1 MISLGICEAFLLF
14 RSLLQ
19 VMTEANSGDDPW
31 AVPENHLRN
40 HQNIFDRTKALS
52 LDDKSRTSNR
62 NSSNEQQSL
71 GGFSVPKVSGERVFS
86 DLNLRRDPDDGS
98 KRLERILDG
107 NYSNGNQRMSFN
119 PAPSNSFGTQRGSRN
134 IFVDGLQSTKSVD
147 LFDNNGSVGFR
158 ATNSETFTTENNF
171 SNRNQ
176 LIENW
181 NRSNNLGQFASP
193 ASAVDLSNS
202 NPSQF
207 GGNKQGTN
215 GRNGAEDLGGSELE
229 RNLET
234 ESSPFSV
241 ATSFSTNRSFSNTEG
256 VRMQQPFQDE
266 KSPATHTLSLEERE
280 KNFWKQAA
288 CRASP
293 FVPMQMATST
303 FFFFLLLK
311 LIHKN
316 WHIKLI
322 YKTNDTRTFFMKEHP
337 PSNTAAKFGG
347 FMPPASGR
355 PLYGRGL
362 CADELTERNHDIVP
376 SFSTSSQRKA
386 MMDVN
391 QDTYQYGNE
400 SFSKDE
406 CEKPMPNEEISLLNK
421 ILHKKLENLQNGN
434 LEISQARSDPNSPL
448 YSVTSFQSLRLKDE
462 LLKALDKMSFYMP
475 SKIQEAAL
483 PLLLVEP
490 PMNLIAQAQS
500 GTGKTATFVLT
511 MLSRVVPSNKWPQC
525 LCLAPTYELAMQ
537 IGQVVQ
543 KMSEFLPEIKI
554 RYAVKGERMSRG
566 EKIEEQIIIGTPGKM
581 LDWVMKLRVIDPSKI
596 ICLVLDEADVMISQ
610 QGHQDQS
617 IRLHKYFFFN
627 FFFIFLFFCNELE
640 RSGAKYQSLLFSAT
654 YDESVRSFADSI
666 IKDAVNITLRRDEQ
680 TLKNIKQYY
689 VKCANREEKY
699 EAVMNLYGGL
709 TIASAIIFCY
719 TRKSAEW
726 LAARMGQRGHDVT
739 VLHGE
744 MTIEDRARTIQQF
757 KDSVYKVLITTNVC
771 ARGIDVSQ
779 VSVVINYD
787 PPVTYTD
794 NPQPDYET
802 YIHRIGRTGR
812 FGKAGIAINLVSD
825 DFSLNVIQRIGD
837 YFVLGRNKK

>member
-1 MISLGICEAFLLF
+1 MAG
-14 RSLLQ
+14 
-19 VMTEANSGDDPW
+19 ANDSDDPW
-31 AVPENHLRN
+31 AVPEGHLKSRRN
-40 HQNIFDRTKALS
+40 VVDRTKALS
-52 LDDKSRTSNR
+52 LDDKSKVGYGE
-62 NSSNEQQSL
+62 SSNERQL
-71 GGFSVPKVSGERVFS
+71 FGGFSVPKVCGENVFGGN
-86 DLNLRRDPDDGS
+86 LNLRSDSQDG
-98 KRLERILDG
+98 RNNRERVADG
-107 NYSNGNQRMSFN
+107 NYNSSSQGMPFN
-119 PAPSNSFGTQRGSRN
+119 SVQTKNSFGSSSQRGFGST
-134 IFVDGLQSTKSVD
+134 FGGGLRSTKPADPSSGD
-147 LFDNNGSVGFR
+147 GSFRFR
-158 ATNSETFTTENNF
+158 ATTPGTFDTGSSFSKRNLLVMNSNQSSSMDQFTP
-171 SNRNQ
+171 
-176 LIENW
+176 
-181 NRSNNLGQFASP
+181 P
-193 ASAVDLSNS
+193 ASTINLSS
-202 NPSQF
+202 SSVSSQF
-207 GGNKQGTN
+207 NSSSN
-215 GRNGAEDLGGSELE
+215 ERWVNRRNRPEGEGGSELE
-229 RNLET
+229 RKHLNAENSYFSAT
-234 ESSPFSV
+234 PPF
-241 ATSFSTNRSFSNTEG
+241 AKNQSFNNNAG
-256 VRMQQPFQDE
+256 NVRMQQP
-266 KSPATHTLSLEERE
+266 SAMHTLSLEERE
-280 KNFWKQAA
+280 KIFWKQAA
-288 CRASP
+288 CRSSP
-293 FVPMQMATST
+293 FVPSQMAA
-303 FFFFLLLK
+303 
-311 LIHKN
+311 
-316 WHIKLI
+316 
-322 YKTNDTRTFFMKEHP
+322 DTL
-337 PSNTAAKFGG
+337 NTTPKFGG
-347 FMPPASGR
+347 FTSPSSGR
-355 PLYGRGL
+355 PLYGRNL
-362 CADELTERNHDIVP
+362 CADEQSRDTVP
-376 SFSTSSQRKA
+376 SFSASPHQQKAVLNVGQESSQH
-386 MMDVN
+386 D
-391 QDTYQYGNE
+391 DDGP
-400 SFSKDE
+400 SPKDE
-406 CEKPMPNEEISLLNK
+406 CEKPMPNDEISLLNK
-421 ILHKKLENLQNGN
+421 ILHKKLENLQNGS

-537 IGQVVQ
+537 IGQVVK
-543 KMSEFLPEIKI
+543 KMSEFLPEIEI
-554 RYAVKGERMSRG
+554 RYAVKGEQMSRG

-581 LDWVMKLRVIDPSKI
+581 LDWVTKLKVIDPSKI

-617 IRLHKYFFFN
+617 IRLH
-627 FFFIFLFFCNELE
+627 NELE

-726 LAARMGQRGHDVT
+726 LAARMSQRGHDVT

-744 MTIEDRARTIQQF
+744 MTIENRARTIQQF
-757 KDSVYKVLITTNVC
+757 KDSIYKVLITTNVC

-787 PPVTYTD
+787 PPVTFAD

-825 DFSLNVIQRIGD
+825 DFSLSVIQRIGD
-837 YFVLGRNKK
+837 YFGVAIESLDASDMDQLEAIDKDKF

>member
-1 MISLGICEAFLLF
+1 MAG
-14 RSLLQ
+14 
-19 VMTEANSGDDPW
+19 ANDSDDPW
-31 AVPENHLRN
+31 AVPEGHLKSRRN
-40 HQNIFDRTKALS
+40 VVDRTKALS
-52 LDDKSRTSNR
+52 LDDKSKVGYGE
-62 NSSNEQQSL
+62 SSNERQL
-71 GGFSVPKVSGERVFS
+71 FGGFSVPKVCGENVFGGN
-86 DLNLRRDPDDGS
+86 LNLRSDSQDG
-98 KRLERILDG
+98 RNNRERVADG
-107 NYSNGNQRMSFN
+107 NYNSSSQGMPFN
-119 PAPSNSFGTQRGSRN
+119 SVQTKNSFGSSSQRGFGST
-134 IFVDGLQSTKSVD
+134 FGGGLRSTKPADPSSGD
-147 LFDNNGSVGFR
+147 GSFRFR
-158 ATNSETFTTENNF
+158 ATTPGTFDTGSSFSKRNLLVMNSNQSSSMDQFTP
-171 SNRNQ
+171 
-176 LIENW
+176 
-181 NRSNNLGQFASP
+181 P
-193 ASAVDLSNS
+193 ASTINLSS
-202 NPSQF
+202 SSVSSQF
-207 GGNKQGTN
+207 NSSSN
-215 GRNGAEDLGGSELE
+215 ERWVNRRNRPEGEGGSELE
-229 RNLET
+229 RKHLNAENSYFSAT
-234 ESSPFSV
+234 PPFAKNQSFNNN
-241 ATSFSTNRSFSNTEG
+241 AGNWNNSSFSA
-256 VRMQQPFQDE
+256 M
-266 KSPATHTLSLEERE
+266 HTLSLEERE
-280 KNFWKQAA
+280 KIFWKQAA
-288 CRASP
+288 CRSSP
-293 FVPMQMATST
+293 FVPSQMAA
-303 FFFFLLLK
+303 
-311 LIHKN
+311 
-316 WHIKLI
+316 
-322 YKTNDTRTFFMKEHP
+322 DTL
-337 PSNTAAKFGG
+337 NTTPKFGG
-347 FMPPASGR
+347 FTSPSSGR
-355 PLYGRGL
+355 PLYGRNL
-362 CADELTERNHDIVP
+362 CADEQSRDTVP
-376 SFSTSSQRKA
+376 SFSASPHQQKAVLNVGQESSQH
-386 MMDVN
+386 D
-391 QDTYQYGNE
+391 DDGP
-400 SFSKDE
+400 SPKDE
-406 CEKPMPNEEISLLNK
+406 CEKPMPNDEISLLNK
-421 ILHKKLENLQNGN
+421 ILHKKLENLQNGS

-537 IGQVVQ
+537 IGQVVK
-543 KMSEFLPEIKI
+543 KMSEFLPEIEI
-554 RYAVKGERMSRG
+554 RYAVKGEQMSRG

-581 LDWVMKLRVIDPSKI
+581 LDWVTKLKVIDPSKI

-617 IRLHKYFFFN
+617 IRLH
-627 FFFIFLFFCNELE
+627 NELE

-726 LAARMGQRGHDVT
+726 LAARMSQRGHDVT

-744 MTIEDRARTIQQF
+744 MTIENRARTIQQF
-757 KDSVYKVLITTNVC
+757 KDSIYKVLITTNVC

-787 PPVTYTD
+787 PPVTFAD

-825 DFSLNVIQRIGD
+825 DFSLSVIQRIGD
-837 YFVLGRNKK
+837 YFGVAIESLDASDMDQLEAIDKDKF

>member
-1 MISLGICEAFLLF
+1 MAG
-14 RSLLQ
+14 
-19 VMTEANSGDDPW
+19 ANDSDDPW
-31 AVPENHLRN
+31 AIPEGHLKSRRN
-40 HQNIFDRTKALS
+40 IVDRTKALS
-52 LDDKSRTSNR
+52 LNDKSKVSCGDIN
-62 NSSNEQQSL
+62 NERQL
-71 GGFSVPKVSGERVFS
+71 FGGFSVPKVCGENVFGGN
-86 DLNLRRDPDDGS
+86 LNLRSDSQDGRNNHERVVDGS
-98 KRLERILDG
+98 
-107 NYSNGNQRMSFN
+107 YSSNSRGMPFNSFQTK
-119 PAPSNSFGTQRGSRN
+119 NSFGSSLQRGFGST
-134 IFVDGLQSTKSVD
+134 FGGGLRSTKPTDPSSGD
-147 LFDNNGSVGFR
+147 RTFTFR
-158 ATNSETFTTENNF
+158 ATTPGFDTGSSFSKRNLLVINS
-171 SNRNQ
+171 NQ
-176 LIENW
+176 A
-181 NRSNNLGQFASP
+181 SSMGQFTAP
-193 ASAVDLSNS
+193 ASTINLSNS
-202 NPSQF
+202 SVSSQF
-207 GGNKQGTN
+207 NSSN
-215 GRNGAEDLGGSELE
+215 ERWANRRNRPEGEGDSELE
-229 RNLET
+229 RKNLDAENSYF
-234 ESSPFSV
+234 SSAPPFAKSQSFNNNV
-241 ATSFSTNRSFSNTEG
+241 AN
-256 VRMQQPFQDE
+256 VRMQQPFKTE
-266 KSPATHTLSLEERE
+266 NSPTTHTLSLEERE
-280 KNFWKQAA
+280 KKFWEQAA
-288 CRASP
+288 CRSSP
-293 FVPMQMATST
+293 FVPSQMAT
-303 FFFFLLLK
+303 
-311 LIHKN
+311 
-316 WHIKLI
+316 
-322 YKTNDTRTFFMKEHP
+322 DTLN
-337 PSNTAAKFGG
+337 NTTPKFGG
-347 FMPPASGR
+347 FTSPSSGR
-355 PLYGRGL
+355 PLYGRSL
-362 CADELTERNHDIVP
+362 CADKQSEKSRDTAP
-376 SFSTSSQRKA
+376 SFSASHQRKA
-386 MMDVN
+386 VMNVG
-391 QDTYQYGNE
+391 QE
-400 SFSKDE
+400 SSQHADDGLFPKDE
-406 CEKPMPNEEISLLNK
+406 YEKPMPNDEISLLNK
-421 ILHKKLENLQNGN
+421 ILHKKLENLQNGS

-448 YSVTSFQSLRLKDE
+448 YSVTSFQNLRLKDE

-537 IGQVVQ
+537 IGQVVK
-543 KMSEFLPEIKI
+543 KMSEFLPEIEI
-554 RYAVKGERMSRG
+554 RYAVKGEQMSRG

-581 LDWVMKLRVIDPSKI
+581 LDWVTKLKVIDPSKI

-617 IRLHKYFFFN
+617 IRLH
-627 FFFIFLFFCNELE
+627 NELE

-654 YDESVRSFADSI
+654 YDESVRSFADYI

-726 LAARMGQRGHDVT
+726 LAARMSQRGHDVT

-757 KDSVYKVLITTNVC
+757 KDSIYKVLITTNVC

-787 PPVTYTD
+787 PPVTFAD

-825 DFSLNVIQRIGD
+825 DFSLSVIQRIGD
-837 YFVLGRNKK
+837 YFGVAIESLDASDMDQLEAIDKDKF

>member
-1 MISLGICEAFLLF
+1 M
-14 RSLLQ
+14 Q
-19 VMTEANSGDDPW
+19 VMTEANSSDDPW
-31 AVPENHLRN
+31 AVPESYLRN
-40 HQNIFDRTKALS
+40 RQNIFEKCAFNLSDMLIHNLCKSSQNLEYVEHEVAIQDHNTKALS
-52 LDDKSRTSNR
+52 LDDKSGASNG

-71 GGFSVPKVSGERVFS
+71 GGFSVPKVSGERVFGG
-86 DLNLRRDPDDGS
+86 DLNLRRGSDDGS
-98 KRLERILDG
+98 KRPERILDC
-107 NYSNGNQRMSFN
+107 NYSN
-119 PAPSNSFGTQRGSRN
+119 AERGSRN
-134 IFVDGLQSTKSVD
+134 IFVDGLRSTKSVD
-147 LFDNNGSVGFR
+147 LFDDNGSVGFR
-158 ATNSETFTTENNF
+158 ATNPEAFATDNNF
-171 SNRNQ
+171 SSRNQ
-176 LIENW
+176 LIENS
-181 NRSNNLGQFASP
+181 NRSNRLGQFIPP

-202 NPSQF
+202 NAPQF
-207 GGNKQGTN
+207 NDSKRGIN
-215 GRNGAEDLGGSELE
+215 GRNRPENVGGSELE
-229 RNLET
+229 QNLAT
-234 ESSPFSV
+234 ESS
-241 ATSFSTNRSFSNTEG
+241 SFSADSSFPTNRSFNNTEN
-256 VRMQQPFQDE
+256 VRMQQPFQAE
-266 KSPATHTLSLEERE
+266 KSPAAHRLSLEERE

-293 FVPMQMATST
+293 FVPMQMATNP
-303 FFFFLLLK
+303 L
-311 LIHKN
+311 
-316 WHIKLI
+316 
-322 YKTNDTRTFFMKEHP
+322 
-337 PSNTAAKFGG
+337 SNTAAKFGG

-355 PLYGRGL
+355 PLYGRSL
-362 CADELTERNHDIVP
+362 CADKQTERNRDIIP
-376 SFSTSSQRKA
+376 SSPTSSQRKA

-391 QDTYQYGNE
+391 QDTYQHGDE

-462 LLKALDKMSFYMP
+462 LLKALDKMNFYMP

-543 KMSEFLPEIKI
+543 KMSEFLPKIKI
-554 RYAVKGERMSRG
+554 RYAVKGEPMSRG

-617 IRLHKYFFFN
+617 IRLH
-627 FFFIFLFFCNELE
+627 NELE

-757 KDSVYKVLITTNVC
+757 KDSIYKVLITTNVC

-837 YFVLGRNKK
+837 YFGVAIQPLDASDVDQLEAIDKDKF

>member
-1 MISLGICEAFLLF
+1 MEYGIEVLNISKRKGPIQE
-14 RSLLQ
+14 SE
-19 VMTEANSGDDPW
+19 TE
-31 AVPENHLRN
+31 
-40 HQNIFDRTKALS
+40 ALS
-52 LDDKSRTSNR
+52 LDDKSEVGNGD
-62 NSSNEQQSL
+62 NSNEQQQSF
-71 GGFSVPKVSGERVFS
+71 GGFSAPKAFDESVFGG
-86 DLNLRRDPDDGS
+86 DLNLRSGPHDGS
-98 KRLERILDG
+98 ISHGRVVDG
-107 NYSNGNQRMSFN
+107 SYSSRNRGVPFN
-119 PAPSNSFGTQRGSRN
+119 PGSRN
-134 IFVDGLQSTKSVD
+134 SPGSLARRGFGSTFGGGLRSTKPVD
-147 LFDNNGSVGFR
+147 PSGSDGSFRFR
-158 ATNSETFTTENNF
+158 ASNPATFDAGSSFSRRNLLVENLNE
-171 SNRNQ
+171 STSRD
-176 LIENW
+176 
-181 NRSNNLGQFASP
+181 QFVPRAGV
-193 ASAVDLSNS
+193 ANLSNCSIPPQFNGNNDS
-202 NPSQF
+202 NERWI
-207 GGNKQGTN
+207 NR
-215 GRNGAEDLGGSELE
+215 RNRPE
-229 RNLET
+229 
-234 ESSPFSV
+234 
-241 ATSFSTNRSFSNTEG
+241 
-256 VRMQQPFQDE
+256 
-266 KSPATHTLSLEERE
+266 ATHTLSLEERE

-288 CRASP
+288 CRSSP
-293 FVPMQMATST
+293 FVPIQIATSPV
-303 FFFFLLLK
+303 
-311 LIHKN
+311 N
-316 WHIKLI
+316 
-322 YKTNDTRTFFMKEHP
+322 
-337 PSNTAAKFGG
+337 NTTSKFGG
-347 FMPPASGR
+347 FIPPTSGR
-355 PLYGRGL
+355 PLYGRGF
-362 CADELTERNHDIVP
+362 CADKQSERSRDAVP
-376 SFSTSSQRKA
+376 PFSTSPSQHNA
-386 MMDVN
+386 VMNVDQETTQHGAN
-391 QDTYQYGNE
+391 G
-400 SFSKDE
+400 SFPKDE
-406 CEKPMPNEEISLLNK
+406 YEKPMPNEEISLLNK
-421 ILHKKLENLQNGN
+421 ILHKKLENLQNGS

-537 IGQVVQ
+537 IGQVVK
-543 KMSEFLPEIKI
+543 KMSEFLPEIEI
-554 RYAVKGERMSRG
+554 RYAIKGERMSRG

-581 LDWVMKLRVIDPSKI
+581 LDWVTKLKVIDPSKI

-617 IRLHKYFFFN
+617 IRLH
-627 FFFIFLFFCNELE
+627 NELE
-640 RSGAKYQSLLFSAT
+640 KSGAKYQSLLFSAT
-654 YDESVRSFADSI
+654 YDENVRSFADSI

-787 PPVTYTD
+787 PPVTYVD

-825 DFSLNVIQRIGD
+825 DFSLSVIQRIGD
-837 YFVLGRNKK
+837 YFGVAIESLDATDMDQLEAIDKDKF